1 MSTIE
6 DKVERLDSI
15 LGQFIVHTDV
25 ALRRLENDTKA
36 FKDEMKAFRDEM
48 REDRKEMNRQ
58 WAALAKKMG
67 TLDEDLIAPATR
79 PVIKKYFG
87 CEPTTRAI
95 RILRRINGEDFEVDV
110 LAVCEDKVFMI
121 EVRSTPKVEYV
132 DEILMKA
139 SQFKKFFPEY
149 ENKELMPIFGSIVF
163 PENVIKYASK
173 KGVYLMAYREWEY
186 MDIVNF
192 DEVKR

>member
-1 MSTIE
+1 
-6 DKVERLDSI
+6 
-15 LGQFIVHTDV
+15 
-25 ALRRLENDTKA
+25 
-36 FKDEMKAFRDEM
+36 
-48 REDRKEMNRQ
+48 
-58 WAALAKKMG
+58 
-67 TLDEDLIAPATR
+67 
-79 PVIKKYFG
+79 
-87 CEPTTRAI
+87 
-95 RILRRINGEDFEVDV
+95 
-110 LAVCEDKVFMI
+110 
-121 EVRSTPKVEYV
+121 VRSTPKVEYV

-139 SQFKKFFPEY
+139 SQFKKFLPEY